1 MNRTATV
8 RARIEPRLKS
18 DVEKLL
24 HRLGMSTTEA
34 ITVFYNQIRL
44 CQGLPFPVEIPNAA
58 TRKTFEATDRGE
70 GLHSFDSLDQMFEA
84 LDKCSN

>member
-1 MNRTATV
+1 MSRTTTV

-44 CQGLPFPVEIPNAA
+44 RQGLPFPVEVPNAT

-70 GLHSFDSLDQMFEA
+70 DLHSYDNLDEMFEA
-84 LDKCSN
+84 LEKC

>member
-1 MNRTATV
+1 MRRTTTV

-34 ITVFYNQIRL
+34 ITMFYNQIRL
-44 CQGLPFPVEIPNAA
+44 RHGIPFSVEIPNA
-58 TRKTFEATDRGE
+58 TTQKTFESTDRGE
-70 GLHSFDSLDQMFEA
+70 DLYSYDNLEKMFKA
-84 LDKCSN
+84 LDKC

>member
-1 MNRTATV
+1 MYRTTTV

-34 ITVFYNQIRL
+34 ITMFYNQIRL
-44 CQGLPFPVEIPNAA
+44 RHGIPFSVEIPNA
-58 TRKTFEATDRGE
+58 TTQKTFETTDRGE
-70 GLHSFDSLDQMFEA
+70 DLHSYDSLEKMFKA
-84 LDKCSN
+84 LDKC